1 MSPDSTYLGSVIFD
15 NGPWEVLN
23 RFTLVENLDTVVR
36 FGSAFFFFFFLLV
49 VVLVIM
55 FKVFSFSLLPFY
67 PCWTSALNR
76 GQEVGAI
83 NTVYEILVDVISPDV
98 FRFLCFKSCSSCKR
112 RRKGK
117 GEMEK

>member
-49 VVLVIM
+49 VVVVVEGGGECFTKPSKTLLQSSGKSGVG
-55 FKVFSFSLLPFY
+55 SL
-67 PCWTSALNR
+67 TM
-76 GQEVGAI
+76 
-83 NTVYEILVDVISPDV
+83 ILI
-98 FRFLCFKSCSSCKR
+98 
-112 RRKGK
+112 
-117 GEMEK
+117 